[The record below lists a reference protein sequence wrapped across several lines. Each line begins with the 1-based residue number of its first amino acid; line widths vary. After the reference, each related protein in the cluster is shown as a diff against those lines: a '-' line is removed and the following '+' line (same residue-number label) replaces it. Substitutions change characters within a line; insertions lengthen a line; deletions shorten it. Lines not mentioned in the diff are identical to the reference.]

1 MGQTFSF
8 LPPMPVF
15 LARDVNRVLHFTADE
30 VPPEVQSLGQAEAMV
45 RPSAVWTTLVK
56 CRYVLAFLIVA
67 ATGGTYAVIFEQARI
82 KGQLDQMLSVPGLAV
97 FGGLGLLFLGL
108 AVLVCRMSPDM
119 ATVLFYGEAAVVTQG
134 NKCALIPWKQLL
146 WRPGIISTSGGQEF
160 RCTWM
165 ENHDRFEERIWALT
179 AEHWVPAALERIQ
192 AGETVTCGD
201 LSISSTH
208 VGYKDQ
214 TIPWTDVTGLMIQ
227 VGKIYRLAISNSGF
241 FAWATV
247 DLHQIPNARGIEQLI
262 ASVCPRR
269 LLQPVQ

>member
-8 LPPMPVF
+8 PQMPVF
-15 LARDVNRVLHFTADE
+15 PLRDVSRVLTFDASE
-30 VPPEVQSLGQAEAMV
+30 VPPEVASLGQAEAMV
-45 RPSAVWTTLVK
+45 RPSAFWGTLVK

-82 KGQLDQMLSVPGLAV
+82 KGQLDQLLSVPVLAV
-97 FGGLGLLFLGL
+97 LGAIGSVFMIM
-108 AVLVCRMSPDM
+108 AVLVCRLSPDM
-119 ATVLFYGEAAVVTQG
+119 ATVLFYGEAALVTQG
-134 NKCALIPWKQLL
+134 NRCALIPWKQLL
-146 WRPGIISTSGGQEF
+146 WRPGIISTPDGQEF

-179 AEHWVPAALERIQ
+179 AEHWVPAALEKIQ

-208 VGYKDQ
+208 VGYKEK

-227 VGKIYRLAISNSGF
+227 VGKIYRLVISNSGF
-241 FAWATV
+241 FAWATI

-269 LLQPVQ
+269 LLQPA